1 MCYRLGR
8 FRFFMF
14 WILETK
20 NRIFQEKTKHLSVS
34 IVILVAKKMLMI
46 CPVTGGSQAFVKD

>member
-1 MCYRLGR
+1 LVGLD
-8 FRFFMF
+8 FFIF

-34 IVILVAKKMLMI
+34 FVILVAKEMLMI
-46 CPVTGGSQAFVKD
+46 CPVTGGQQGIVPD

>member
-20 NRIFQEKTKHLSVS
+20 NRIFQEKTKHLCVS
-34 IVILVAKKMLMI
+34 IVILVAKEMLMI
-46 CPVTGGSQAFVKD
+46 CPVMDGQQGIVAD

>member
-1 MCYRLGR
+1 MCYRLGK

-34 IVILVAKKMLMI
+34 IVILVAKEMLMI
-46 CPVTGGSQAFVKD
+46 CPVLGGGQGVVQD